1 MNRSERNRLVVENLP
16 LVGYLVSEVWAKARH
31 LSRDDLASAGSL
43 ALITSA
49 DAFDASLGVPFG
61 AFARRR
67 IIGAFADE
75 MRSNDWATRM
85 ARRRIKDTRQVQETL
100 AAALGRSATVDEVA
114 AALGVDR
121 ETALAG
127 LADSERTLTALDDT
141 TAEFLVADTVLPEE
155 SLLSAERL
163 TYLRAAVV
171 ALPERMRSIIEQ
183 VYFEDRSVKEIAA
196 DLGITH
202 SAVSQQRSEAIRLL
216 RDGLGT
222 HYADDAE
229 ADFVPESTV
238 APARR
243 SAYLSR
249 MADQAMLGMAH
260 LAHDRMPDAARV
272 LSVAPA
278 MAAGTAGTAGSS
290 APAML
295 GLAGVTDITAASPS
309 LLDSRE
315 LFSSNG

>member
-1 MNRSERNRLVVENLP
+1 MNRSARNKLVVENLP

-49 DAFDASLGVPFG
+49 DAFDPALGVPFG

-155 SLLSAERL
+155 SLLSTERL
-163 TYLRAAVV
+163 AYLRAAVV

-216 RDGLGT
+216 RDGMGT

-229 ADFVPESTV
+229 TDYVPESTV

-249 MADQAMLGMAH
+249 MADQAMLGMAI
-260 LAHDRMPDAARV
+260 LAHDRVADAV
-272 LSVAPA
+272 PTFS
-278 MAAGTAGTAGSS
+278 AGPLVSS
-290 APAML
+290 AAVASAAD
-295 GLAGVTDITAASPS
+295 GLAGVTDINVGQASAVGQPIV
-309 LLDSRE
+309 LDSRE

>member
-1 MNRSERNRLVVENLP
+1 LNRSERNNLVVENLP

-43 ALITSA
+43 ALVTSA
-49 DAFDASLGVPFG
+49 DAFDPTLGVPFG

-141 TAEFLVADTVLPEE
+141 TTEFLVADTVLPEE
-155 SLLSAERL
+155 SLLSEERL
-163 TYLRAAVV
+163 AYLRAAVV
-171 ALPERMRSIIEQ
+171 ALPERMRLIVEQ
-183 VYFEDRSVKEIAA
+183 VYFQDRSVKDIAA

-229 ADFVPESTV
+229 AEYTPESTV

-249 MADQAMLGMAH
+249 LADQAMLGMAH
-260 LAHDRMPDAARV
+260 MAHDRLPDAQA
-272 LSVAPA
+272 SI
-278 MAAGTAGTAGSS
+278 S
-290 APAML
+290 ATDA
-295 GLAGVTDITAASPS
+295 LAGVTDIARAQGITFGSQ
-309 LLDSRE
+309 E

>member
-1 MNRSERNRLVVENLP
+1 MNRTERNRLVVENLP

-49 DAFDASLGVPFG
+49 DAFDPGLGVPFG

-85 ARRRIKDTRQVQETL
+85 ARRRIKETRQVQETL
-100 AAALGRSATVDEVA
+100 AAALGRAATVDEVA
-114 AALGVDR
+114 SALGVDR

-127 LADSERTLTALDDT
+127 LADADRTLTTLDDN

-163 TYLRAAVV
+163 AYLRAAVL
-171 ALPERMRSIIEQ
+171 ALPERMRLIVEQ

-222 HYADDAE
+222 HYADDPE
-229 ADFVPESTV
+229 VEHVPESTI

-249 MADQAMLGMAH
+249 LADQAMLGMAH
-260 LAHDRMPDAARV
+260 LAHDSVVPAQPN
-272 LSVAPA
+272 LSTSLPA
-278 MAAGTAGTAGSS
+278 DGLPGVQL
-290 APAML
+290 PL
-295 GLAGVTDITAASPS
+295 GIAIEP
-309 LLDSRE
+309 RE

>member
-1 MNRSERNRLVVENLP
+1 MNRSERNRLVVDNLP

-49 DAFDASLGVPFG
+49 DAFDPALGVPFG

-85 ARRRIKDTRQVQETL
+85 ARRRIKETRQVQETL
-100 AAALGRSATVDEVA
+100 ASALGRSATVDEVA

-127 LADSERTLTALDDT
+127 LADSERTLTALDDN

-163 TYLRAAVV
+163 AYLRAAVV
-171 ALPERMRSIIEQ
+171 ALPERMRLIVEQ

-216 RDGLGT
+216 RDGLGA
-222 HYADDAE
+222 HYADDPEAE
-229 ADFVPESTV
+229 FVPESTV

-249 MADQAMLGMAH
+249 MADQAMLGMAIM
-260 LAHDRMPDAARV
+260 AHDRVPDAVPV
-272 LSVAPA
+272 LSTAPA
-278 MAAGTAGTAGSS
+278 MTTGTAGSS
-290 APAML
+290 APATV
-295 GLAGVTDITAASPS
+295 GLAGVTDITAASPG
-309 LLDSRE
+309 LVGSRE

>member
-1 MNRSERNRLVVENLP
+1 VNRSERNRLVVENLP

-49 DAFDASLGVPFG
+49 DSFDPALGVPFG

-85 ARRRIKDTRQVQETL
+85 ARRRIKETRQVQDTL
-100 AAALGRSATVDEVA
+100 SAALGRSATVDEVA

-121 ETALAG
+121 ESAAAG
-127 LADSERTLTALDDT
+127 MADAERTLTALDDS
-141 TAEFLVADTVLPEE
+141 TAEFLVADTVLPED

-163 TYLRAAVV
+163 AYLRAAVV
-171 ALPERMRSIIEQ
+171 ALPDRMRLIVEQ
-183 VYFEDRSVKEIAA
+183 VYFQDRSVKEIAA

-202 SAVSQQRSEAIRLL
+202 SAVSQQRTEAIKLL

-222 HYADDAE
+222 HYADTDA
-229 ADFVPESTV
+229 AHVPESTI
-238 APARR
+238 ALARR

-249 MADQAMLGMAH
+249 LADQAMLGMAH
-260 LAHDRMPDAARV
+260 LAHDRVADAAVSMGGASMGGASMGGASIGTQPTLNERRGI
-272 LSVAPA
+272 AP
-278 MAAGTAGTAGSS
+278 
-290 APAML
+290 
-295 GLAGVTDITAASPS
+295 
-309 LLDSRE
+309 RE

>member
-1 MNRSERNRLVVENLP
+1 MNRTERNRLVVENLP

-43 ALITSA
+43 ALVTSA
-49 DAFDASLGVPFG
+49 DAFDPALGVPFG

-85 ARRRIKDTRQVQETL
+85 ARRRIKETRQVQETL

-121 ETALAG
+121 ETAQAG
-127 LADSERTLTALDDT
+127 LADSERTLTVLDDT
-141 TAEFLVADTVLPEE
+141 TAEFLVADTVLPED

-171 ALPERMRSIIEQ
+171 ALPERMRLIIEQ

-229 ADFVPESTV
+229 TEYVAESTI

-249 MADQAMLGMAH
+249 LADQAMLGMAH
-260 LAHDRMPDAARV
+260 LAHDRVPDAAPHFAATPAAAD
-272 LSVAPA
+272 SVA
-278 MAAGTAGTAGSS
+278 TD
-290 APAML
+290 
-295 GLAGVTDITAASPS
+295 GLAGVTNIGAAQPVAR
-309 LLDSRE
+309 DSRQ

>member
-1 MNRSERNRLVVENLP
+1 VNRSERNRLVVENLP

-43 ALITSA
+43 ALVTSA
-49 DAFDASLGVPFG
+49 DAFDPDLGVPFG

-85 ARRRIKDTRQVQETL
+85 ARRRIKDTKAVQDTL
-100 AAALGRSATVDEVA
+100 SAALGRRATVDEIA

-121 ETALAG
+121 ETAAAG
-127 LADSERTLTALDDT
+127 LADAERTLTTLDDT

-163 TYLRAAVV
+163 AYLRAAVV
-171 ALPERMRSIIEQ
+171 ALPERMRLIVEQ
-183 VYFEDRSVKEIAA
+183 VYFHDRTVKDIAA

-202 SAVSQQRSEAIRLL
+202 SAVSQQRAEAIRLL

-229 ADFVPESTV
+229 ATYLPESTI

-249 MADQAMLGMAH
+249 LADQAMLGMAH
-260 LAHDRMPDAARV
+260 MAHDRIADASVSMDTVPMGAATLTAVPLHAAPLHAVPEARQ
-272 LSVAPA
+272 
-278 MAAGTAGTAGSS
+278 
-290 APAML
+290 
-295 GLAGVTDITAASPS
+295 
-309 LLDSRE
+309 

>member
-1 MNRSERNRLVVENLP
+1 MNRTERNRLVVENLP

-49 DAFDASLGVPFG
+49 DAFDPDMGVPFG

-85 ARRRIKDTRQVQETL
+85 ARRRIKDTRQVQDTL
-100 AAALGRSATVDEVA
+100 SAALGRSATVDEIA

-121 ETALAG
+121 ESAAAG
-127 LADSERTLTALDDT
+127 LADAERTLTTLDDT

-163 TYLRAAVV
+163 AYLKAAVV
-171 ALPERMRSIIEQ
+171 ALPERMRLIVEQ

-202 SAVSQQRSEAIRLL
+202 SAVSQQRAEAIRLL

-222 HYADDAE
+222 HYPDDA
-229 ADFVPESTV
+229 DTVHVPESTI

-249 MADQAMLGMAH
+249 LADQAMLGMTH
-260 LAHDRMPDAARV
+260 LAHDRMPDV
-272 LSVAPA
+272 MVALPPVSLPTVALPPA
-278 MAAGTAGTAGSS
+278 LRSID
-290 APAML
+290 PRE
-295 GLAGVTDITAASPS
+295 V
-309 LLDSRE
+309 DSRE

>member
-1 MNRSERNRLVVENLP
+1 MNRSERNRLVVDNLP

-49 DAFDASLGVPFG
+49 DAFDPALGVPFG

-127 LADSERTLTALDDT
+127 LADSERTLSTLDDS

-163 TYLRAAVV
+163 AYLRAGVS
-171 ALPERMRSIIEQ
+171 ALPERMRLIIEQ

-196 DLGITH
+196 SLGITH

-260 LAHDRMPDAARV
+260 LAHDRMPPAAPV
-272 LSVAPA
+272 LSAAPMAPVAF
-278 MAAGTAGTAGSS
+278 AASTAD
-290 APAML
+290 
-295 GLAGVTDITAASPS
+295 GLAGVTDIARAEPIT
-309 LLDSRE
+309 LDARE